1 MIHELTGKGSKSKQ
15 LQIHRSTGMG
25 QEKGA
30 GMQAGPAL
38 GSGGWKA
45 KAQSNIEIWEQD
57 NSGEG
62 LGQERSGGGDG
73 DRGAK

>member
-1 MIHELTGKGSKSKQ
+1 
-15 LQIHRSTGMG
+15 MG